1 MPDQMDKVAGLSAK
15 KRALLEA
22 MLKEKG
28 VDLGDRYILPAVRSG
43 NTMPLSFAQQRLW
56 FLDQLEPGSPSY
68 NIPLALRMTGRLDE
82 AALEKSLK
90 LIAERHE
97 SMRTAFAV
105 VDNQPVQ
112 VIHPKLKITI
122 LREDLSHLDEEE
134 KDEVVLRKI
143 SEEAQRPF
151 DLTQEPLFRTRLLE
165 LSEQEVV
172 ALFTIHHIISDGWS
186 MGVLVRELVQCYQA
200 FVRGEEPDLPA
211 LKIQYADFAAWQRKR
226 LQGKIYNEQL
236 EYWRGQLA
244 DAPSLLQLPVDHPR
258 PSLQTSSG
266 AILTFAIEDEIHE
279 RLEEIGKNHDATLF
293 MTLLAAFQVLL
304 HLYSGQDDICVGS
317 PIANRTRAEIE
328 GLIGFFVNTLV
339 LRADLSNDP
348 TFGEVLNRVRAMA
361 LGAYAHQELPFE
373 TIVEA
378 LRPERDLSH
387 TPFFQVM
394 FILQNAT
401 SQALELPDLTIEQI
415 EAHSGTATFD
425 LTMMLSETP
434 DGLLGV
440 MEYNSDLF
448 TPATVQAII
457 DHFILLLE
465 GIVYQPE
472 SKISDLP
479 LLSSVEEKKVL
490 EDWNR
495 TERRLPDGMCIHHLV
510 EEQASRT
517 PDDVALVMPVYE
529 EGERQTLTY
538 SEMNQRANQIAH
550 YLRSQGVE
558 SGMVVGICL
567 PRSLDLIVGL
577 LGILKAGAAY
587 LPLDPEYPRDRL
599 QYMLEDTQTPLVL
612 ASKQTLEVLPPIDAE
627 TLSMDSLAGE
637 FDAQPMENPKTG
649 VQPDDLA
656 YIIYTSGSTGLPKG
670 VLIPHLAV
678 VNHNLA
684 VKDLFALTSEDRV
697 FQFSTINFD
706 AAVEEIF
713 PALQTG
719 CRLVLRGDSLI
730 GGSEL
735 LALVEQEGVTVLDLP
750 TAYWHQLVNDLVTVG
765 AELPAVVRF
774 VVVGGEK
781 ASREKFIEWWE
792 HGGHRVTWMNTYGP
806 SETTIITTWYEV
818 KAGDESW
825 RDLDDLPIGRP
836 IDNVQVYVLNK
847 YGCPVPVGVSG
858 ELVIGGLCLAQGY
871 LNQPERSAERFV
883 PNPFASQFGER
894 LYRTGDLVRWLPI
907 GELEF
912 VGRVDHQVKVRGFR
926 VEPGE
931 IESHLQRHP
940 AIEDA
945 LVIAE
950 KDSSGNNALIAY
962 YVPSASNAPEEADLR
977 DYLGGQLPAYMV
989 PVGWVA
995 MECFPLTHSG
1005 KVDRRALP
1013 EPGDLHN
1020 LAEQASRAPQTDE
1033 EIKLAHIWQELLG
1046 QEEIG
1051 AEDHFFEIGGHSL
1064 LATQLVSHVRQAFEV
1079 ELRVRDIF
1087 ERPTIASQARKIVEL
1102 AQQGKGLQAPPIV
1115 PSERIGRLPLSFAQ
1129 QRLWFLHQLEPDSYA
1144 YHVPD
1149 AIRVCGLLDLK
1160 ALEQSINDLVQRHE
1174 VLRTV
1179 FPSENGEA
1187 FQKVLPN
1194 LFVPL
1199 VVIDLLG
1206 VTPGDREA
1214 RMEQLIRSEVHRPFD
1229 LTRAPLLRW
1238 VVVRTKAEEHILLV
1252 VMHHIISDG
1261 WSTNVLV
1268 RELWLLYQDHLQGQS
1283 ASLPALPVQYADFA
1297 VWQRNWLQG
1306 EVLEGELDYWRDKL
1320 ADSPPLLEL
1329 PTDHPRQKLQSEEGD
1344 HLLFDVP
1351 EAIANGLRRLSQDS
1365 GASLFMTLMAAF
1377 QVLLYR
1383 YSRQA
1388 DISVGTPIANRNRAE
1403 IEGLIGFFVNT
1414 LIVRGD
1420 LNTKP
1425 SFRQFLTQ
1433 IRQTTLEAFAHQ
1445 DVPFEMLVDDLRP
1458 QRDLS
1463 HTPLFQVMFILQNV
1477 PMQDL
1482 VFAGLNVKPLEL
1494 DTHASNF
1501 DLTLAMSEEGGQ
1513 LQGAMEYSTALF
1525 EKVTIESMLEHFLR
1539 LLEQIVNNPDESVAS
1554 LKMMAETER
1563 EKVLHTWNQ
1572 TQTAFPQGLCMQH
1585 LFERQADKM
1594 PEAVAVRMPAYE
1606 GQPAQVLTYA
1616 QLEGRANQL
1625 AHYLRAA
1632 GVGANTLVGLC
1643 MSRSLEMVVGLLG
1656 VLKAGGAYVPLDP
1669 AYPEERLQFMIE
1681 DSGLNVLLT
1690 EETLKS
1696 AMPAF
1701 EGRLISVDSEWEEIA
1716 KEAQT
1721 RCIDLSKPENMA
1733 YVIYTSGSTGIP
1745 KGVMVAHRGVVNH
1758 NLAMVEE
1765 FGLTAADR
1773 VLQFSTINFDAAV
1786 EEIFPTWAAGAC
1798 VVLRPGTLL
1807 MSGSELTAL
1816 VIAEDISVLDFP
1828 TAYWHEWVA
1837 ELEMAGAELPDS
1849 LRLVVVGGEKAL
1861 AERLHAW
1868 QRVTFHHQVD
1878 WLNTYGPTEISII
1891 SCLYHVRHG
1900 GKLWNMD
1907 EEIPIGKPIANMRHY
1922 ILDED
1927 LQPVPVGVAGELCV
1941 GGPGVAL
1948 GYLDRPELTAERFIP
1963 DPFSDDPDAK
1973 LYRTGDL
1980 VRYLPD
1986 GNQQFMGRV
1995 DAQVKV
2001 RGFRVELGEIE
2012 AALGQHE
2019 AVAELVVVAREAEN
2033 GLKRLVGYVVLH
2045 GGSSAVPNDLR
2056 QFLKERLPDYM
2067 VPAVIMVLDALP
2079 KMVNGKVN
2087 RAALPAPDYD
2097 SLEGGQVYVSARNR
2111 KEEVLTGIVCQVLG
2125 LDRVGVHDNLFEL
2138 GADSILGIQII
2149 ARANQAGLA
2158 LSPRQLFE
2166 DPTVAGLAMASGD
2179 GHQIRAEQ
2187 GLVEGEFPLTPIQR
2201 WFFENVT
2208 YNRHHWNQSLML
2220 QVDRLL
2226 DRDLLEQTVAH
2237 LLLQHD
2243 ALRLHFHLDDGGWQ
2257 QVNDG
2262 LAEEQVLFWE
2272 ELPGVADE
2280 DMAEAIME
2288 TAARHQ
2294 LSLNIE
2300 QGLGLRVVYI
2310 DLGEGRSDRLLLV
2323 VHHLLMDGVSWRIL
2337 LEDLLSVYQ
2346 QLEMRGQAV
2355 LPMKTS
2361 AFRDWAKAVQGFAQ
2375 DEAILGELNHWQEL
2389 VALDVV
2395 ALPVDF
2401 QNGKNTEGSAHN
2413 LTVALTEEETHTLL
2427 KEIPAVYRVDV
2438 QHVLLAALGE
2448 AVAQWSGSRQVL
2460 VEMEGHGREHFFDD
2474 LDITRTVGWF
2484 TITYP
2489 LLLVIDID
2497 DLESSEQ
2504 RLQMVKEQLTGVPHR
2519 GFGYGLLR
2527 YLNQDEAVMDVL
2539 KRIPSAEISF
2549 NYLGQFNTAMAGG
2562 NGISLAVEGKGA
2574 ERDPHEL
2581 RGHLLEID
2589 GGVTDGR
2596 LAMEFTFSDAV
2607 HQEKSIQVL
2616 AESFRAALLQFIQAS
2631 DTVEEIAYVPED
2643 FPLANFDQ
2651 KQLDKI
2657 MGKLTK

>member
-1 MPDQMDKVAGLSAK
+1 VDETGKVTGLSAK
-15 KRALLEA
+15 KIALLEA
-22 MLKEKG
+22 MLKDKG
-28 VDLGDRYILPAVRSG
+28 IDLGERYIFPAVRSG

-56 FLDQLEPGSPSY
+56 FLDQLEPGSPLY
-68 NIPLALRMTGRLDE
+68 NIPLALRMTGKLDE
-82 AALEKSLK
+82 AALEKSLNY
-90 LIAERHE
+90 IAERHE
-97 SMRTAFAV
+97 SMRTTFAV
-105 VDNQPVQ
+105 VDSQPVQ
-112 VIHPKLKITI
+112 VIHPQVKLII
-122 LREDLSHLDEEE
+122 PREDLSHLDETE
-134 KDEVVLRKI
+134 KEEVVLRKV

-151 DLTQEPLFRTRLLE
+151 DLTQKPLFRARLLV
-165 LSEQEVV
+165 LSKEEAV

-186 MGVLVRELVQCYQA
+186 MGVLVRELVQCYPA
-200 FVRGEEPDLPA
+200 FAQSEKPELPA
-211 LKIQYADFAAWQRKR
+211 LKIQYADFADWQRKR
-226 LQGKIYNEQL
+226 LQGKLYEEQL
-236 EYWRGQLA
+236 NYWREQMA
-244 DAPSLLQLPVDHPR
+244 DAPSLLHLPADHPR

-266 AILTFAIEDEIHE
+266 ATLSFVIADDVHR
-279 RLEEIGKNHDATLF
+279 RLREIGKNREATLF
-293 MTLLAAFQVLL
+293 MTLLAAFQILL

-339 LRADLSNDP
+339 LRTDLSGNP
-348 TFGEVLNRVRAMA
+348 TFGEVLRRVRETA
-361 LGAYAHQELPFE
+361 LGAYAHQDLPFE

-378 LRPERDLSH
+378 LRPGRDLSH
-387 TPFFQVM
+387 TPFFQTM
-394 FILQNAT
+394 FILQNAS

-425 LTMMLSETP
+425 LTLMLSETP
-434 DGLLGV
+434 DGLQGI
-440 MEYNSDLF
+440 MEYNTDLF
-448 TPATVQAII
+448 AAETVQGII
-457 DHFILLLE
+457 DHFVLLLK
-465 GIVYQPE
+465 GIVCEPE

-479 LLSSVEEKKVL
+479 LLSEAEAEQIL

-495 TERRLPDGMCIHHLV
+495 TERVLPEGVCIHHLV
-510 EEQASRT
+510 EEQAARM
-517 PDDVALVMPVYE
+517 PDDVALVMPAYE

-538 SEMNQRANQIAH
+538 GEMNQRANQLAH
-550 YLRSQGVE
+550 YLRAQGVE

-577 LGILKAGAAY
+577 LAILKAGAAY
-587 LPLDPEYPRDRL
+587 LPLDPEYPPERL
-599 QYMLEDTQTPLVL
+599 RHMLEDTQTPLVL
-612 ASKQTLEVLPPIDAE
+612 ACQQTLEVLPPIDAE
-627 TLSMDSLAGE
+627 TLCMDQLSAE
-637 FDAQPMENPKTG
+637 IAAQPVENLPSA
-649 VQPDDLA
+649 VQPEDLA
-656 YIIYTSGSTGLPKG
+656 YIIYTSGSTGVPKG
-670 VLIPHLAV
+670 VLIPHVAV

-684 VKDLFALTSEDRV
+684 VKDLFALTAEDRV

-713 PALQTG
+713 PAMQTG
-719 CRLVLRGDSLI
+719 CTLVLRGESLI
-730 GGSEL
+730 GGGEL
-735 LALVEQEGVTVLDLP
+735 MALVETEGITVLDLP
-750 TAYWHQLVNDLVTVG
+750 TAYWHQIVNDLVTLGMEVPPS
-765 AELPAVVRF
+765 LRF

-781 ASREKFIEWWE
+781 ASREKFVEWWA
-792 HGGHRVTWMNTYGP
+792 HGGHQLTWMNTYGP

-818 KAGDESW
+818 SAGDESW
-825 RDLDDLPIGRP
+825 RDLDELPIGKP

-847 YGCPVPVGVSG
+847 YGFPVPVGVSG
-858 ELVIGGLCLAQGY
+858 ELVIGGVCLAKGY
-871 LNQPERSAERFV
+871 LNQPERTDERFV
-883 PNPFASQFGER
+883 PNPFSSQFGER
-894 LYRTGDLVRWLPI
+894 LYRTGDLVRWLKN

-931 IESHLQRHP
+931 IEAHLQRHP
-940 AIEDA
+940 AVEDA
-945 LVIAE
+945 LVIAK
-950 KDSSGNNALIAY
+950 KDASGNNALIAY
-962 YVPSASNAPEEADLR
+962 YVPSTEDAPEEAGLR
-977 DYLGGQLPAYMV
+977 DYLGEQLPAYMV
-989 PVGWVA
+989 PVGWIA
-995 MECFPLTHSG
+995 MESFPLTHSG

-1020 LAEQASRAPQTDE
+1020 PTEQASRAPQTDE
-1033 EIKLAHIWQELLG
+1033 EIRLASIWQELLG

-1064 LATQLVSHVRQAFEV
+1064 LATQLVSHIRQVFEV

-1087 ERPTIASQARKIVEL
+1087 ERPTIASQARKILEL
-1102 AQQGKGLQAPPIV
+1102 TQQGMGLQSPPIT
-1115 PSERIGRLPLSFAQ
+1115 PAERGERLPLSFAQ
-1129 QRLWFLHQLEPDSYA
+1129 QRLWFLHQLDPDSYT
-1144 YHVPD
+1144 YHIPD
-1149 AIRVCGLLDLK
+1149 AISIRGPLDQD
-1160 ALEQSINDLVQRHE
+1160 ALEQSINDLVKRHE
-1174 VLRTV
+1174 VLRTI
-1179 FPSENGEA
+1179 FPDENGQAYQE
-1187 FQKVLPN
+1187 VLPE
-1194 LFVPL
+1194 LFIPL
-1199 VVIDLLG
+1199 VVVDMMSVL
-1206 VTPGDREA
+1206 PDDREA
-1214 RMEQLIRSEVHRPFD
+1214 YIEGLIITEIQRPFD
-1229 LTRAPLLRW
+1229 LKHAPLLRW
-1238 VVVRTKAEEHILLV
+1238 VVLRVRADEYILLL

-1261 WSTNVLV
+1261 WSTGVLV
-1268 RELWLLYQDHLQGQS
+1268 RELWALYQDHLQGRVV
-1283 ASLPALPVQYADFA
+1283 SLPALPVQYADFA

-1344 HLLFDVP
+1344 HLLFEVP
-1351 EAIANGLRRLSQDS
+1351 EALAGGLRKLSKDS
-1365 GASLFMTLMAAF
+1365 GTSLFMTLMAAF

-1414 LIVRGD
+1414 LVVRGD
-1420 LNTKP
+1420 LSMKP
-1425 SFRQFLTQ
+1425 GFRQFLMQ
-1433 IRQTTLEAFAHQ
+1433 IRQTTLDAFAHQ
-1445 DVPFEMLVDDLRP
+1445 DLPFEMLVDKLRP
-1458 QRDLS
+1458 QRDMS
-1463 HTPLFQVMFILQNV
+1463 HTPLFQVMFILQNI

-1482 VFAGLNVKPLEL
+1482 AFAGLNVKALEL

-1501 DLTLAMSEEGGQ
+1501 DLTLAMSEDGGQ
-1513 LQGAMEYSTALF
+1513 LQGAMEYRTALF
-1525 EKVTIESMLEHFLR
+1525 EKSTIERMIGHFLR
-1539 LLEQIVNNPDESVAS
+1539 LLEQIVSNPDQSVAS
-1554 LKMMAETER
+1554 LAMMTETER
-1563 EKVLHTWNQ
+1563 ETVLHSWNR
-1572 TQTAFPQGLCMQH
+1572 TQKAFPPGLCMHH
-1585 LFERQADKM
+1585 LFERKAEETA
-1594 PEAVAVRMPAYE
+1594 EAVAVRMPAYE
-1606 GQPAQVLTYA
+1606 GKPAQELTYA

-1625 AHYLRAA
+1625 AHYLQAA
-1632 GVGANTLVGLC
+1632 GVGANSLVGLC
-1643 MSRSLEMVVGLLG
+1643 MSRSLEMLVALLG

-1669 AYPEERLQFMIE
+1669 AYPQERLQFMIE
-1681 DSGLNVLLT
+1681 DSGLNILLT
-1690 EETLKS
+1690 EDALTS

-1701 EGRLISVDSEWEEIA
+1701 EGRVIALDSEWEEIA
-1716 KEAQT
+1716 KEPQS
-1721 RCIDLSKPENMA
+1721 RCTDLSKAENIA

-1758 NLAMVEE
+1758 NLAMVEQ
-1765 FGLTAADR
+1765 FGLTAVDR

-1786 EEIFPTWAAGAC
+1786 EEIFPTWAVGAC

-1807 MSGSELTAL
+1807 MSGSELTEL
-1816 VIAEDISVLDFP
+1816 VIAEEISVLDFP

-1837 ELEMAGAELPDS
+1837 ELEMAKVELPDS

-1891 SCLYHVRHG
+1891 SCLYPVRHG
-1900 GKLWNMD
+1900 EKLWNM
-1907 EEIPIGKPIANMRHY
+1907 EVEIPIGKPIANMRHY

-1941 GGPGVAL
+1941 GGPGVAI
-1948 GYLDRPELTAERFIP
+1948 GYLNRPELTAERFIP
-1963 DPFSDDPDAK
+1963 DPFSDDSDAR

-2019 AVAELVVVAREAEN
+2019 AVAELVVIALEADN

-2045 GGSSAVPNDLR
+2045 DGAEASPNELR

-2067 VPAVIMVLDALP
+2067 MPAVIMTLEALP

-2097 SLEGGQVYVSARNR
+2097 SLEGGQAYVSARNR
-2111 KEEVLTGIVCQVLG
+2111 KEDVLTGIVCQVLG
-2125 LDRVGVHDNLFEL
+2125 LDKVGVHDNLFEL

-2158 LSPRQLFE
+2158 LTPRQLFE
-2166 DPTVAGLAMASGD
+2166 NPTVSGLAAASGD
-2179 GHQIRAEQ
+2179 GQTIHAEQ
-2187 GLVEGEFPLTPIQR
+2187 GLVEGELPLTPIQR

-2208 YNRHHWNQSLML
+2208 YKRHHWNQSLML
-2220 QVDRLL
+2220 QVEDLL
-2226 DRDLLEQTVAH
+2226 DLELLEQTVAH
-2237 LLLQHD
+2237 LLSQHD
-2243 ALRLHFHLDDGGWQ
+2243 ALRLRFYPQEGGWR

-2262 LAEEQVLFWE
+2262 LGGDQVLFWE
-2272 ELPGVADE
+2272 ELSAVADA
-2280 DMAEAIME
+2280 DVAESIMVA
-2288 TAARHQ
+2288 AARHQ
-2294 LSLNIE
+2294 QSLNIE
-2300 QGLGLRVVYI
+2300 QGHGLRLVYFE
-2310 DLGEGRSDRLLLV
+2310 LGEGRADRLMLV

-2361 AFRDWAKAVQGFAQ
+2361 AFRDWAAAVQSFAK
-2375 DEAILGELNHWQEL
+2375 DERILEELSYWQEL
-2389 VALDVV
+2389 AEVDVA
-2395 ALPVDF
+2395 ALPVDY
-2401 QNGKNTEGSAHN
+2401 QDGRNTEGSAHD
-2413 LTVALTEEETHTLL
+2413 LSVALSEEETQTLL
-2427 KEIPAVYRVDV
+2427 KEIPVVYRVDV
-2438 QHVLLAALGE
+2438 QHVLLAALAE
-2448 AVAQWSGSRQVL
+2448 AVSRWSGNQQVL
-2460 VEMEGHGREHFFDD
+2460 IEMEGHGREHFFDD

-2489 LLLVIDID
+2489 LLLDMD
-2497 DLESSEQ
+2497 GQESLEK
-2504 RLQMVKEQLTGVPHR
+2504 RLQAVKESLTGVPHR

-2527 YLNQDEAVMDVL
+2527 YLDQDEAVQAVFERM
-2539 KRIPSAEISF
+2539 PAAEISF

-2562 NGISLAVEGKGA
+2562 NGISLAIEGKGA

-2589 GGVTDGR
+2589 GGVSDGR
-2596 LAMEFTFSDAV
+2596 LAMTFTFSDAL
-2607 HQEKSIQVL
+2607 HEEKNIQAL
-2616 AESFRAALLQFIQAS
+2616 AESFRTALLQFIQAS
-2631 DTVEEIAYVPED
+2631 DQVEEIEYVPED